1 MHGVDVLGY
10 TAATFTTV
18 AFIPQAWRVYRTGK
32 TYDLSLA
39 MFAIFTLGI
48 GLWLAYGLVLQRG
61 PIVYSNALTMLLA
74 GYILFMKLRE

>member
-18 AFIPQAWRVYRTGK
+18 AFIPQAWRVYQTGK
-32 TYDLSLA
+32 THDLSLA